1 MGTPFIVAR
10 QPSQSPLSLT
20 GICYEVSDK
29 LGRVE
34 TTVSTGEPQNELSVL
49 LRRWRVCLLQ
59 QILHHSEQMNSLD
72 GNTMATSAVVTRWRT
87 ELRVVLLRRYV
98 ATCNYS
104 LLREGGIY
112 LHPSSLFLYS
122 SFCQDPCSPEI
133 IIEAQKCRCHLPSS
147 CIQVQRSPSVPR
159 LKSDLHPNTRQP

>member
-34 TTVSTGEPQNELSVL
+34 TTVSTGEPLNELSVL
-49 LRRWRVCLLQ
+49 LRRWQVCLLQ

-72 GNTMATSAVVTRWRT
+72 GNTMATSAAVTRWRT
-87 ELRVVLLRRYV
+87 ELRAVLLRLYV

-104 LLREGGIY
+104 ILREGHIY
-112 LHPSSLFLYS
+112 IPTHYGY
-122 SFCQDPCSPEI
+122 
-133 IIEAQKCRCHLPSS
+133 AA
-147 CIQVQRSPSVPR
+147 VSVGTPVP
-159 LKSDLHPNTRQP
+159 LK

>member
-29 LGRVE
+29 LGLVE

-72 GNTMATSAVVTRWRT
+72 GNTIGGRNKMEDRTVGGSAPSLRTTIPFSRRDIFTSQLIIAIQRF
-87 ELRVVLLRRYV
+87 LSGPLL
-98 ATCNYS
+98 
-104 LLREGGIY
+104 
-112 LHPSSLFLYS
+112 P
-122 SFCQDPCSPEI
+122 
-133 IIEAQKCRCHLPSS
+133 
-147 CIQVQRSPSVPR
+147 
-159 LKSDLHPNTRQP
+159 